1 MAMAILGTGAVVLQQ
16 SAVVESYTVT
26 ELPSGEEIFL
36 GVLEDTVVLK
46 GMIIKLD
53 CCGKQLTALDADD
66 L

>member
-1 MAMAILGTGAVVLQQ
+1 MAMAILGTNAMVLQQ
-16 SAVVESYTVT
+16 SAAVESYTVT

-46 GMIIKLD
+46 GMITKLD